1 MPGFHPNPAPRHN
14 LPPHLSNKLISSRE
28 YTVADRTFSFTRFDL
43 YPLDSHNCKLLVHSS
58 YDASTIY
65 YHPMELNY
73 DTKRRTIILEYAI
86 GINPLE
92 EKRHKGTFINYV
104 STESR
109 GGLAEKTN
117 LCATN

>member
-1 MPGFHPNPAPRHN
+1 M
-14 LPPHLSNKLISSRE
+14 
-28 YTVADRTFSFTRFDL
+28 ADRTFSFTRFDL

-92 EKRHKGTFINYV
+92 EKRHKGPSMNQMM
-104 STESR
+104 S
-109 GGLAEKTN
+109 AN
-117 LCATN
+117 

>member
-1 MPGFHPNPAPRHN
+1 M
-14 LPPHLSNKLISSRE
+14 
-28 YTVADRTFSFTRFDL
+28 
-43 YPLDSHNCKLLVHSS
+43 HSS

-92 EKRHKGTFINYV
+92 EKRHKGPSINYV

-109 GGLAEKTN
+109 GGFGRKTN
-117 LCATN
+117 

>member
-1 MPGFHPNPAPRHN
+1 M
-14 LPPHLSNKLISSRE
+14 
-28 YTVADRTFSFTRFDL
+28 
-43 YPLDSHNCKLLVHSS
+43 HSS

-104 STESR
+104 RTKGIKSRPGSVSTGPSAALAPESAKNR
-109 GGLAEKTN
+109 EFPGN
-117 LCATN
+117 SNHATYHKSM

>member
-1 MPGFHPNPAPRHN
+1 M
-14 LPPHLSNKLISSRE
+14 
-28 YTVADRTFSFTRFDL
+28 
-43 YPLDSHNCKLLVHSS
+43 LVHSS

-92 EKRHKGTFINYV
+92 EKRHKGTSINYV
-104 STESR
+104 RNESR
-109 GGLAEKTN
+109 GGLAEKLISVPLTKKEHKIQKFVDVIYGWTPSST
-117 LCATN
+117 CPPATTSPSPASR